1 MLVVPTLGR
10 GSKQLEHCFI
20 FFYQGK
26 IMDQSVIVKNFKYGA
41 LALTAFMLLF
51 LTFYTVDEGHIGIVK
66 RFGEAKSD
74 VAPGLH
80 IKFPFIDS
88 VEEIEVRT
96 RKNEEKMPSSTAEQM
111 PTTVEVSVNWTVEK
125 TAALDLYKRYGGLTQ
140 FEQRILDPRFR
151 SAVKS
156 VIPKFTAEQLIQDRA
171 TAINGIEAALLEEM
185 KTFPVSVDNV
195 QIENIVLPA
204 KYIQSI
210 QTKQTEKNLA
220 DAEKHK
226 LERQRLE
233 ALREVNTADAKA
245 QGIVKVA
252 EAEASAIRLKGEAEA
267 AAIEAKAKSLRDNP
281 LIVELTKAQ
290 TWNGQLPKTVLGD
303 GGMPILDMRNGEK

>member
-1 MLVVPTLGR
+1 MNAINIPKLVAVA
-10 GSKQLEHCFI
+10 SA
-20 FFYQGK
+20 
-26 IMDQSVIVKNFKYGA
+26 A
-41 LALTAFMLLF
+41 LVTILL
-51 LTFYTVDEGHIGIVK
+51 LSMSFYTVDEGHVGIVK
-66 RFGEAKSD
+66 TFGEAKKQTN
-74 VAPGLH
+74 PGLH
-80 IKFPFIDS
+80 FKVPFIDS

-96 RKNEEKMPSSTAEQM
+96 RKNEEKMPSSTEEQM
-111 PTTVEVSVNWTVEK
+111 PVTVEVSVNWTVDK
-125 TAALDLYKRYGGLTQ
+125 TAALDMFRNYGGLSQ
-140 FEQRILDPRFR
+140 FENRILDPRFR

-156 VIPKFTAEQLIQDRA
+156 VIPKYKAEQLIQDRA
-171 TAINGIEAALLEEM
+171 SAINNIEAALLEEM
-185 KTFPVSVDNV
+185 KEFPLTVDNV
-195 QIENIVLPA
+195 QIENIVLPQ

-252 EAEASAIRLKGEAEA
+252 EAEANAIKLKGEAEA
-267 AAIEAKAKSLRDNP
+267 AAIEAKAKALRDNP

-290 TWNGQLPKTVLGD
+290 TWNGQLPQTVLGE
-303 GGMPILDMRNGEK
+303 GGMPILDMRK